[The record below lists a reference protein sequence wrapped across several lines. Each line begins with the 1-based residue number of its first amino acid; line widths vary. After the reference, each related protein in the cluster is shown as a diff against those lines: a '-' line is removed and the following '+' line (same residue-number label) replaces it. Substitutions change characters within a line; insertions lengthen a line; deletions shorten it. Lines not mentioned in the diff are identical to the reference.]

1 MKKILII
8 IFSFSLALEINTD
21 FGTFI
26 IDDVSIEK
34 PFLGGFNKPKIQW
47 IDWDNDNDNDLFV
60 LDEDGLI
67 KYFQNNGSCIDNQNY
82 DCSFKLITT
91 SFQNINGISWFY
103 LADFDYDDDY
113 DMMTQ
118 DPNNLNQL
126 IYYNN
131 DGNRQRYAKYL

>member
-67 KYFQNNGSCIDNQNY
+67 YFNPDN
-82 DCSFKLITT
+82 TT
-91 SFQNINGISWFY
+91 IKV
-103 LADFDYDDDY
+103 A
-113 DMMTQ
+113 
-118 DPNNLNQL
+118 
-126 IYYNN
+126 
-131 DGNRQRYAKYL
+131 